1 VPAGHGRHLIAI
13 GGGNKMTQTPR
24 LRFETISKSFP
35 GVRALSDVSFE
46 IAPGEIH
53 GLLGENGAGKSTLLR
68 ILSGVFR
75 PTAGAMF
82 VDGQAVSFRKPMDAR
97 GAGIAMIHQE
107 LQQVPH
113 LSVAQNMFLG
123 HPLTRAGGLL
133 VSRREQERRAAEALA
148 MIDKGIDPAAPIS
161 ALKVAQ
167 RQIVEIGRALLD
179 RAKIIAMDEP
189 TSSLTP
195 SEFERLAQV
204 IANLSA
210 SGVSII
216 YVSHKMDEVFRICQ
230 RASVMRD
237 GNLVG
242 MVDIKAT
249 SQRDVIAMMVGRE
262 LMQEQHICHATTSV
276 KLEARNLS
284 SATKIRDVSF
294 QLHSGE
300 VLGIAGLVGSGRT
313 ELLRL
318 LAGVDRASAGRIEI
332 DGKTVDLANPRA
344 AIAAGIGLVPEER
357 KREGIIPARSVT
369 TNMALAS
376 LGSFSKGGIIQH
388 GKLRSAAQNYLRR
401 VNLRPFQLDRPI
413 RLFSGG
419 NQQKA
424 IIARWLASRSQ
435 ILLFDEPT
443 RGIDVG
449 AKAEI
454 YHLIEALAADGHS
467 IVVVSSELPEV
478 IRLSDRVLVMR
489 DGQVAAELAR
499 AELSESAIV
508 AHAIPGATNIP
519 ASAPAA

>member
-1 VPAGHGRHLIAI
+1 MV
-13 GGGNKMTQTPR
+13 PR
-24 LRFETISKSFP
+24 LGFETISKSFP
-35 GVRALSDVSFE
+35 GVNALTDVSFDV
-46 IAPGEIH
+46 APGEIH

-75 PTAGAMF
+75 PTSGSVF
-82 VDGQAVSFRKPMDAR
+82 VDGEAVAFRKPLDAR
-97 GAGIAMIHQE
+97 QAGIAMIHQE

-123 HPLTRAGGLL
+123 HSLTHMGGLF
-133 VSRREQERRAAEALA
+133 VSRREQEQRAAEALS
-148 MIDKGIDPAAPIS
+148 MIDRSIDVSAPIS
-161 ALKVAQ
+161 SLKVAQ

-179 RAKIIAMDEP
+179 KAKVIAMDEP

-195 SEFERLAQV
+195 SEFDRLAEV
-204 IANLSA
+204 IADLSA

-237 GNLVG
+237 GKLVG
-242 MVDIKAT
+242 IVDMKAT
-249 SQRDVIAMMVGRE
+249 SEKQVIAMMVGRE
-262 LMQEQHICHATTSV
+262 LMQETHHSFVTDQVRLKAS
-276 KLEARNLS
+276 NLS
-284 SATKIRDVSF
+284 SATKIKNVSF
-294 QLHSGE
+294 TLKRGE

-318 LAGVDRASAGRIEI
+318 IAGVDRLSQGSMAI
-332 DGKTVDLANPRA
+332 DGKTVRLRNPRD

-357 KREGIIPARSVT
+357 KREGIIPLRPVSL
-369 TNMALAS
+369 NMALAS
-376 LGSFSKGGIIQH
+376 LPSFSSAGLIRA
-388 GKLRSAAQNYLRR
+388 GKLRASAQDLLKR

-424 IIARWLASRSQ
+424 IIARWLAAKSQ

-449 AKAEI
+449 AKSEI
-454 YHLIEALAADGHS
+454 YQLIEALAREGHS
-467 IVVVSSELPEV
+467 IIVVSSELPEV

-489 DGQVAAELAR
+489 EGQIAAEIGRDQLT
-499 AELSESAIV
+499 ESAIL
-508 AHAIPGATNIP
+508 AHAIPGAIAGV
-519 ASAPAA
+519 ASAAAHPA

>member
-1 VPAGHGRHLIAI
+1 MV
-13 GGGNKMTQTPR
+13 PR

-35 GVRALSDVSFE
+35 GVNALTDVSFSV
-46 IAPGEIH
+46 APGEIH

-75 PTAGAMF
+75 PTSGTVF
-82 VDGQAVSFRKPMDAR
+82 VDGEATAFKKPMDAR
-97 GAGIAMIHQE
+97 EAGIAMIHQE

-123 HPLTRAGGLL
+123 HSLTRMAGLF
-133 VSRREQERRAAEALA
+133 VSRREQEARAAEALS
-148 MIDKGIDPAAPIS
+148 MIDPTIDPSAPIS
-161 ALKVAQ
+161 SLKVAQ

-179 RAKIIAMDEP
+179 KAKVIAMDEP

-195 SEFERLAQV
+195 SEFDRLAEV
-204 IANLSA
+204 IASLSA

-216 YVSHKMDEVFRICQ
+216 YVSHKMDEVFRICE

-237 GNLVG
+237 GKLVG
-242 MVDIKAT
+242 MVDLKGA
-249 SQRDVIAMMVGRE
+249 SEKGVIAMMVGRE
-262 LMQEQHICHATTSV
+262 LMQEEHNSFATDTI

-294 QLHSGE
+294 KLHKGE

-318 LAGVDRASAGRIEI
+318 LAGADRLSAGSIAI
-332 DGKTVDLANPRA
+332 DGKVVRFATPRD

-357 KREGIIPARSVT
+357 KREGIIPLRPVS

-376 LGSFSKGGIIQH
+376 LSSFSSGGMISTS
-388 GKLRSAAQNYLRR
+388 KLRMTARDLLTR

-424 IIARWLASRSQ
+424 IIARWLAAKSQ

-449 AKAEI
+449 AKSEI
-454 YHLIEALAADGHS
+454 YHLIEDLARGGHS
-467 IVVVSSELPEV
+467 IIVVSSELPEV

-489 DGQVAAELAR
+489 EGRIAADIPRDQLT
-499 AELSESAIV
+499 ESAIV
-508 AHAIPGATNIP
+508 AHAIPGANAGAADTRAASP
-519 ASAPAA
+519 A